1 MFPHH
6 HYPLLEAKNA
16 IPHHLLYVVHAKT
29 VLKII
34 FKGFFSLQNGLL
46 FNAIKASFQCKM
58 GLFSSFAIFVLLHTC
73 VLYYNNMLCFSA
85 LCVARSKLTK
95 NALLASLCIF
105 LALSAPQNHA
115 NIVLSMPLC
124 TFCRVGERKY
134 EQQCWFSFLLAQ
146 HVLYGAS
153 AMPFKWRF

>member
-1 MFPHH
+1 M
-6 HYPLLEAKNA
+6 
-16 IPHHLLYVVHAKT
+16 
-29 VLKII
+29 
-34 FKGFFSLQNGLL
+34 QNGLV
-46 FNAIKASFQCKM
+46 
-58 GLFSSFAIFVLLHTC
+58 FSLAIFVLLHTC
-73 VLYYNNMLCFSA
+73 ALCCDNMLCFSA
-85 LCVARSKLTK
+85 LFVARPKLTK

-105 LALSAPQNHA
+105 LAFSAPQNHA

-153 AMPFKWRF
+153 AMPFKWHFMCIFK